1 MTHPS
6 QHSCNDLVQGTGG
19 FCYLGGGRADAQGGN
34 VTSGHSLHRKIE
46 THQESFNER
55 ICVATTSNNS
65 VYTFVV
71 G

>member
-1 MTHPS
+1 
-6 QHSCNDLVQGTGG
+6 VKGIGG
-19 FCYLGGGRADAQGGN
+19 FFYLGGTRTAAQGGN
-34 VTSGHSLHRKIE
+34 VVNEHSLQCKIE

-65 VYTFVV
+65 VYTLVV